1 MIEVQNLSFTYSRKK
16 NRIFNNL
23 SLSMEGGHIY
33 GLLGKNG
40 AGKTT
45 LLKLIAGLR
54 FPQQGSCKVLGMES
68 RKRNAAMLEDIYF
81 LTEEIWL
88 PDTNIEEYL
97 KMYAG
102 AYSKFDTNI
111 FDKCLR
117 EFEIN
122 SSDKLKNMSFGQKK
136 KVAISFALA
145 TQCKILI
152 MDEPTNGLDIP
163 SKGQFRKLAAELITE
178 DRCMVLSTHQVR
190 DLESLIDRIIIL
202 DESRILLNQTTDAI
216 CDKLLFKTLMSIEN
230 QPGILYSEFTPKG
243 FLAVFNNVDKVES
256 KLDLEVLFNFSTQQP
271 AVFTQL
277 FHQ

>member
-1 MIEVQNLSFTYSRKK
+1 MIEVNNLSFTYSRKK
-16 NRIFNNL
+16 SEIFNNL
-23 SLSMEGGHIY
+23 TLSMEGGHIY

-68 RKRNAAMLEDIYF
+68 KKRDAAMLAEIYF

-97 KMYAG
+97 KMYAA
-102 AYSKFDTNI
+102 AYPKFDI
-111 FDKCLR
+111 GLFDKCLR

-122 SSDKLKNMSFGQKK
+122 SSEKLKSMSFGQKK

-163 SKGQFRKLAAELITE
+163 SKGQFRKLAAELITD

-190 DLESLIDRIIIL
+190 DLESLIDRVIIL
-202 DESRILLNQTTDAI
+202 DQSRILLNQTTEAI
-216 CDKLLFKTLMSIEN
+216 CDELLFKTLMSIEN

-243 FLAVFNNVDKVES
+243 FLAVFNNVDKVDS
-256 KLDLEVLFNFSTQQP
+256 KLDLEVLFNFTTQQP
-271 AVFTQL
+271 AVIIQL